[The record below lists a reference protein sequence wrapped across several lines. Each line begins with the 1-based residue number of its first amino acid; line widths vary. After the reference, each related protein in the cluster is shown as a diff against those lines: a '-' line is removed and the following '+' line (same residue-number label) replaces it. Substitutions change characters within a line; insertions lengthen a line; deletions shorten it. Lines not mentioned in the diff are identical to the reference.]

1 MPVLL
6 WSKSDS
12 GAHDGRVRTT
22 RRYRFGEEEHRPVA
36 EDLDREIDD
45 MLDNALKLV
54 ISVEAES
61 QAKLAFVRRWS
72 LGRALSMSHLLKST
86 HLEPSENKFLWQA
99 LGAKCRLGIRNSG
112 QTDPNWQELIP
123 VREVDPERIERD
135 VFARGLWLQDQ
146 ELNDAQFTFG
156 SSLTNAREVHN
167 RSALRSL
174 KLRISL
180 QDWFQKMDA
189 HNRSSLLAIKAF
201 PHLVKALAKRWPGRG
216 PGSAK
221 QPVHYPQD
229 ELDGEVRRVLEPVA
243 RSILSE

>member
-6 WSKSDS
+6 WSRSDS
-12 GAHDGRVRTT
+12 GSHDDRVHTT
-22 RRYRFGEEEHRPVA
+22 RRYRFGEEEHRAIA

-45 MLDNALKLV
+45 MLDNALELV

-61 QAKLAFVRRWS
+61 QAELAFVRRWS

-86 HLEPSENKFLWQA
+86 NLEPGEHKLLWQA

-112 QTDPNWQELIP
+112 QTDSSWQELIP
-123 VREVDPERIERD
+123 VRESDPERIERD

-146 ELNDAQFTFG
+146 ELKDAQFTFG
-156 SSLTNAREVHN
+156 SSLTNAREIHT

-174 KLRISL
+174 KLRIAL
-180 QDWFQKMDA
+180 QGWLQNIDA
-189 HNRSSLLAIKAF
+189 QSRNRLLDIKEF
-201 PHLVKALAKRWPGRG
+201 PHLAKALAKRWPGRG

-221 QPVHYPQD
+221 QPVHYAQH
-229 ELDGEVRRVLEPVA
+229 ELDEEVRRVLDPVA
-243 RSILSE
+243 QSILVE